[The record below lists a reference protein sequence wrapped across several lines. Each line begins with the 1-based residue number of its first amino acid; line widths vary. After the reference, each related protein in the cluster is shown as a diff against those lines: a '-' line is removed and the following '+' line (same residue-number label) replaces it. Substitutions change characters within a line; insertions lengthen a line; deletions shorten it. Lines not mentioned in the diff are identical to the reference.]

1 MQTMPTLNLSV
12 MARLDRAIHL
22 SMSKAIRWIPRSS
35 REMTLLFVLAL
46 ILTPLPARAA
56 SISDASYKATMT
68 SLDEIETL
76 INSTIT
82 ELHSSMSIEDART
95 ALPHLQDR
103 LQWMR
108 DAKVAAARID
118 TSHTLRSHSTD
129 SQRAQCIIM
138 RAGLM
143 DEAFQDVMVN
153 VLMKAHGTA
162 NSALLPMTPA
172 SNTSRTCK

>member
-1 MQTMPTLNLSV
+1 MQTALLLNLSV

-22 SMSKAIRWIPRSS
+22 SMSKAIRRIPRSS
-35 REMTLLFVLAL
+35 RGMTLLFVLVL

-56 SISDASYKATMT
+56 SISNASYKTTMT

-82 ELHSSMSIEDART
+82 KLHSGMRIEEARA
-95 ALPHLQDR
+95 ALPHLQER

-108 DAKVAAARID
+108 STKVAAARID

-138 RAGLM
+138 RTGLM

-153 VLMKAHGTA
+153 ISMKAHGAA
-162 NSALLPMTPA
+162 NSVLLPMTPT
-172 SNTSRTCK
+172 SNTPQDCR

>member
-1 MQTMPTLNLSV
+1 MRDTSTQESTVHRFN
-12 MARLDRAIHL
+12 
-22 SMSKAIRWIPRSS
+22 RWIALSLLA
-35 REMTLLFVLAL
+35 LLFAL
-46 ILTPLPARAA
+46 PLPANAA
-56 SISDASYKATMT
+56 TLSDADYETTMT
-68 SLDEIETL
+68 SLDKIDALVT
-76 INSTIT
+76 STIAK
-82 ELHSSMSIEDART
+82 LQSGMSAEEARA
-95 ALPHLQDR
+95 ALPHLQER

-153 VLMKAHGTA
+153 VSMKAHGAA
-162 NSALLPMTPA
+162 NSALLPMNAAPNTPQGC
-172 SNTSRTCK
+172 R

>member
-1 MQTMPTLNLSV
+1 MELIFSCSSV
-12 MARLDRAIHL
+12 MARL
-22 SMSKAIRWIPRSS
+22 IRT
-35 REMTLLFVLAL
+35 MTLLFVAL
-46 ILTPLPARAA
+46 LVITPLPAKAA
-56 SISDASYKATMT
+56 SISDADYKATMA

-76 INSTIT
+76 INSTIAKLQDDMNVG
-82 ELHSSMSIEDART
+82 EARA
-95 ALPHLQDR
+95 ALPHLQER

-153 VLMKAHGTA
+153 VSMKAHGTA
-162 NSALLPMTPA
+162 NSALLPMTPI
-172 SNTSRTCK
+172 SNTSHDCR